1 MAYPIGKLTLHRA
14 LGTNCT
20 STEGLY
26 NKMQTYAKL
35 FTYLFRKFLAP
46 EYSLQSV
53 KHCDCSQLTRVLQK
67 SPENLLLQSL
77 LLLIMY
83 RVLGAI
89 AYITFIFT
97 FVNDGTY
104 RSRVLT
110 HRGRN
115 SRSSERVIN
124 RVLFQ
129 AGSKYHIGL
138 RRQS

>member
-53 KHCDCSQLTRVLQK
+53 KHCDCSQLTVCFK
-67 SPENLLLQSL
+67 SHLK
-77 LLLIMY
+77 
-83 RVLGAI
+83 
-89 AYITFIFT
+89 
-97 FVNDGTY
+97 TY
-104 RSRVLT
+104 FFNRSY
-110 HRGRN
+110 
-115 SRSSERVIN
+115 S
-124 RVLFQ
+124 
-129 AGSKYHIGL
+129 
-138 RRQS
+138 